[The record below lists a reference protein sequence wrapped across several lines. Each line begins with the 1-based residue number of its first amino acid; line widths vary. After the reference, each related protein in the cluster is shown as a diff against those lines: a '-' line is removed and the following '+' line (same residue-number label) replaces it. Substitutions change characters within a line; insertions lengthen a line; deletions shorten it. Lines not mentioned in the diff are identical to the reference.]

1 MKRPDAVLDANVLFS
16 ASLRDTLLWPAFARI
31 YQARFTQQIH
41 EEWIRAVLKQRPH
54 LTRGPLE
61 MTRYLM
67 NNKIPNALVEGY
79 ERRIGE
85 LQLPD
90 LNDRHVLAAAI
101 HAGCDRIVTW
111 NIADFPVAALEPYGI
126 KTCAPDDFLCELLRD
141 FPRDMLDSLKRQRAN
156 LSKPPLAVEQFI
168 ENLRKQNLLR
178 FVETIELHKS
188 EF

>member
-1 MKRPDAVLDANVLFS
+1 MTRPDAALDANVLFS

-31 YQARFTQQIH
+31 YQAHFTNWIH

-61 MTRYLM
+61 LTRYLM
-67 NNKIPNALVEGY
+67 NSKIPDALVENY
-79 ERRIGE
+79 EHLIDD

-90 LNDRHVLAAAI
+90 ANDRHVLAAAI

-111 NIADFPVAALEPYGI
+111 NIADFPVSALEPYGI

-156 LSKPPLAVEQFI
+156 LSKPPLAVEQFL
-168 ENLRKQNLLR
+168 ENLRKQNLPK
-178 FVETIELHKS
+178 FVQAVEAHSNEI
-188 EF
+188 